1 MKMTMNKDDMY
12 MHEIEMLKKHIS
24 GEKKLSDEEL
34 EEIGMCLEEDIPWSD
49 DWKTHGYE
57 SSEAWYEKNKDF
69 LDKLDE
75 VIKLYNSIPEVK
87 ALKEKKASKIEDVRD
102 ELLTYYAQQ

>member
-1 MKMTMNKDDMY
+1 
-12 MHEIEMLKKHIS
+12 MHEIDMLKKHIS

-34 EEIGMCLEEDIPWSD
+34 EEIGMCLEEEIPWLD
-49 DWKTHGYE
+49 DWVTHGYE

-75 VIKLYNSIPEVK
+75 VIKLYNSISEVK
-87 ALKEKKASKIEDVRD
+87 ALKEKKASKIEVIRD
-102 ELLTYYAQQ
+102 ELLDH

>member
-1 MKMTMNKDDMY
+1 MNKDDTFK
-12 MHEIEMLKKHIS
+12 HEIDALKKHIS
-24 GEKKLSDEEL
+24 GERRLIDKEL
-34 EEIGMCLEEDIPWSD
+34 ECIGLCLEEEIPWSD

-57 SSEAWYEKNKDF
+57 SSEAWHEKNKDF

-75 VIKLYNSIPEVK
+75 VLKLYNSIPEVK

-102 ELLTYYAQQ
+102 